1 MHGDVFLTQPVS
13 FTIIATVIAGIIG
26 LFAVLLVSGS
36 FARSERVSGY
46 LVPSNGLVKIQ
57 ASQFGTIE
65 EFTVSEGDTVTQGQI
80 LAKIRVSNA
89 TSEGL
94 SQATRNLQILEQQK
108 TIVRNQLTLE
118 ENQLQAETSKLLAQK
133 RELELRLQSLQRQ
146 IGLQRQ
152 ITLSAKTA
160 YEDVQDILQKGY
172 VSKVESERRK
182 QTWLAQQAQ
191 EALKEQELVEA
202 TALLEQT
209 GIRLVQLPDETQ
221 QRLAQLQNQ
230 LSDLEART
238 VDQQGQQA
246 YTVVAPKNGR
256 VMSVNNASVGRT
268 VEAAQPLLTIMPDG
282 STLVAELF
290 VPSRA
295 VGFVEEGQEVRL
307 LYDAFPYQRFGSFE
321 AKVDRVTE
329 TILPPGETQAPFA
342 LSEPVYRI
350 TARLEAQDIVARDRR
365 IALQSGMTL
374 QANIILE
381 RRSFLDWM
389 LEPLKLQK
397 GLS

>member
-1 MHGDVFLTQPVS
+1 MFRIEAVKAQRSKLHGDVFLTQPVS

-268 VEAAQPLLTIMPDG
+268 VEAAQPLLTII
-282 STLVAELF
+282 
-290 VPSRA
+290 R
-295 VGFVEEGQEVRL
+295 
-307 LYDAFPYQRFGSFE
+307 
-321 AKVDRVTE
+321 
-329 TILPPGETQAPFA
+329 
-342 LSEPVYRI
+342 
-350 TARLEAQDIVARDRR
+350 TAARS
-365 IALQSGMTL
+365 LQSCLFPAGPSGSLKRGRKSGYFMTRFPTSVL
-374 QANIILE
+374 GPL
-381 RRSFLDWM
+381 RRKST
-389 LEPLKLQK
+389 
-397 GLS
+397 G